1 VAGSYRCKEL
11 GSRKCRR
18 GDVLCKTIKR
28 IIDWCG
34 NFKKSLFIGFIFSF
48 LSSWAVAAP
57 VAYAG
62 YVIAIV
68 IKDMK
73 NGKGVDPSLWYKS
86 LGLITVMVL
95 ARFVFDY
102 LKARFHEKIGYEL
115 VARDRLWIGEALKRV
130 SLGYFQTNDT
140 GAILNAI
147 TTGLATLE
155 NMGIRMVDNFVGGYL
170 NFICILLF
178 LFGILPECA
187 FIALAGVLVSFMFLL
202 LISKHSSVNTEKLN
216 EENERLTRAA
226 LEFTR
231 GLPIVK
237 SFGMDGGSLKDF
249 KEACAKAKEI
259 ALKIE
264 WGFIPYN
271 CFHILALKVASVWMI
286 LSVMY
291 AGMSGKLELSMV
303 LIVTFLSMSIFNS
316 VEPIADSAHVLSAI
330 NNAFDKMKIFSDAQ
344 LMDAEGHDIKPRD
357 YGITFKNVDFSYSDA
372 KATEDRKVLKDVSFT
387 IPQGS
392 TTAIV
397 GPSGSGKSTI
407 CNLIARFYDVTKGEI
422 SLGGVD
428 VRRYNLDSLLSNI
441 SMVFQNVYLFNDTIR
456 ANICFGRAGVT
467 EDEMIEAAKKARC
480 HDFIM
485 ELPEGYDTVI
495 GEGGGTLSGGQKQRI
510 SIARAILK
518 DSPIIILD
526 ESTASIDPENEHLIQ
541 GALTELSKGKTVII
555 IAHRLATI
563 EAADQILVINDGRV
577 VEKGKHNELVKLGG
591 KYAEFV
597 KIREKAENWKIA

>member
-1 VAGSYRCKEL
+1 MF
-11 GSRKCRR
+11 
-18 GDVLCKTIKR
+18 KTIKR

-34 NFKKSLFIGFIFSF
+34 GFKKSLFAGFIFSF

-62 YVIAIV
+62 YVIA
-68 IKDMK
+68 
-73 NGKGVDPSLWYKS
+73 GVVSDIRSGRAIDPSLWYKS

-95 ARFVFDY
+95 ARFLFDY
-102 LKARFHEKIGYEL
+102 LKARCHEKIGYEL

-130 SLGYFQTNDT
+130 SLGYFQINDT

-155 NMGIRMVDNFVGGYL
+155 NMGIRMVDNFIGGYL
-170 NFICILLF
+170 NFLCILLF
-178 LFGILPECA
+178 LFGIIPQCA
-187 FIALAGVLVSFMFLL
+187 LIALGGVLVSFVFLL
-202 LISKHSSVNTEKLN
+202 MISKHSRENTKVLS

-226 LEFTR
+226 LEYTR

-237 SFGMDGGSLKDF
+237 SFGMDGESIKDF
-249 KEACAKAKEI
+249 KDACRRGREI

-271 CFHILALKVASVWMI
+271 CLHIFALKAASVWMI
-286 LSVMY
+286 LAVMY

-303 LIVTFLSMSIFNS
+303 LIVAFLSMSIFNS
-316 VEPIADSAHVLSAI
+316 VEPIADSAHVLSVI

-344 LMDAEGHDIKPRD
+344 LLDAEGEDIKPEN
-357 YGITFKNVDFSYSDA
+357 YGITFNNVEFSYSDA
-372 KATEDRKVLKDVSFT
+372 KATEDRKVLKDITFT
-387 IPQGS
+387 IPEGS

-397 GPSGSGKSTI
+397 GPSGSGKTTI
-407 CNLIARFYDVTKGEI
+407 CNLVARFYDVTKGEI
-422 SLGGVD
+422 TLGGVD
-428 VRRYNLDSLLSNI
+428 VRRYSLDSLLSNI

-456 ANICFGRAGVT
+456 ANICFGRENVT
-467 EDEMIEAAKKARC
+467 EEEMIEAAKKARC

-485 ELPEGYDTVI
+485 ELPDGYDTVI
-495 GEGGGTLSGGQKQRI
+495 GEGGGTLSGGQKQRV

-518 DSPIIILD
+518 NAPIIILD

-541 GALTELSKGKTVII
+541 GALTDLSKGKTVII

-563 EAADQILVINDGRV
+563 ESADQILVIDDGRV
-577 VEKGKHNELVKLGG
+577 AERGKHEELVKLGG
-591 KYAEFV
+591 KYANFV
-597 KIREKAENWKIA
+597 KIREMAENWQIA

>member
-1 VAGSYRCKEL
+1 MF
-11 GSRKCRR
+11 
-18 GDVLCKTIKR
+18 KTIKR

-34 NFKKSLFIGFIFSF
+34 DLKKKLFIGFVFSF
-48 LSSWAVAAP
+48 FSSWAVAAP

-62 YVIAIV
+62 YVIALAV
-68 IKDMK
+68 EDIK
-73 NGKGVDPSLWYKS
+73 NNRAIDPSLWYKS
-86 LGLITVMVL
+86 FGIILVTVL
-95 ARFVFDY
+95 ARFLFDY

-140 GAILNAI
+140 GTILNAI

-155 NMGIRMVDNFVGGYL
+155 NMGIRMVDNFIGGYL

-178 LFGILPECA
+178 LLFILPEA
-187 FIALAGVLVSFMFLL
+187 ALIAVLGVFLSFVFLVM
-202 LISKHSSVNTEKLN
+202 ISKHSATNTKVLN
-216 EENERLTRAA
+216 QENENLTRAA
-226 LEFTR
+226 LEYTR

-237 SFGMDGGSLKDF
+237 SFGMDGASIKDF
-249 KEACAKAKEI
+249 KEACKRGKDI

-271 CFHILALKVASVWMI
+271 CLHIFVLKAASVWMI

-303 LIVTFLSMSIFNS
+303 LIVAFLSMSIFNS
-316 VEPIADSAHVLSAI
+316 VEPIADSAHVLSVI
-330 NNAFDKMKIFSDAQ
+330 NNAFDKMTIFSDAQ
-344 LMDAEGHDIKPRD
+344 LMDADGEDIKPKN
-357 YGITFKNVDFSYSDA
+357 YGIKFKNVEFSYSDA
-372 KATEDRKVLKDVSFT
+372 NSTEDRKVLKDVTFT

-397 GPSGSGKSTI
+397 GPSSSGKTTI
-407 CNLIARFYDVTKGEI
+407 CNLIARFYDVTKGQIE
-422 SLGGVD
+422 LGGVD
-428 VRRYNLDSLLSNI
+428 LKKYSLDSLLSNI

-456 ANICFGRAGVT
+456 ANICFGRENVS
-467 EDEMIEAAKKARC
+467 EEEMIEAAKKARC

-485 ELPEGYDTVI
+485 ELPNGYDTVI
-495 GEGGGTLSGGQKQRI
+495 GEGGGSLSGGQKQRV

-518 DSPIIILD
+518 NAPIIILD

-541 GALTELSKGKTVII
+541 GALTELSKGKTVVI

-563 EAADQILVINDGRV
+563 ESADQILVIDDGRV
-577 VEKGKHNELVKLGG
+577 AEKGKHADLVALGG
-591 KYAEFV
+591 KYASFV
-597 KIREKAENWKIA
+597 KIRETAENWQIA